1 MPEAR
6 VAIVTDSTA
15 CVPPALVSR
24 YSIGV
29 VPLNLIFGGR
39 TFVDGLTEDAGEFY
53 RVLRSARGAPTTAAP
68 SPGTYLQHI
77 LHAAERAPSVLCV
90 TISTE
95 FSAMYDS
102 ATQAAALAREERP
115 DVDVRVLD
123 SRSAAMAQGF
133 VALEAARAAAEGL
146 DMDAVV
152 ARAEA
157 AMPRVG
163 ILAMLDTLA
172 YVARSGRVPRMAAW
186 AASLLQVK
194 PIVEFRQHE
203 VHLLSRTRTRR
214 RAIDRLLS
222 LMEERARGRGP
233 VHLCVEHSN
242 VPEEALALAARAQE
256 LIRPVEVYVA
266 ELTQVMGV
274 HTGPGFLGF
283 AYYLEG

>member
-1 MPEAR
+1 VPGPR
-6 VAIVTDSTA
+6 VGIVTDSTA
-15 CVPPALVSR
+15 CVPHALISR

-39 TFVDGLTEDAGEFY
+39 TFVDGLTEDATEFY
-53 RVLRSARGAPTTAAP
+53 RVLRSSRSAPTTAAP

-77 LHAAERAPSVLCV
+77 FQAAERAPSVLCV
-90 TISTE
+90 TISTQ

-102 ATQAAALAREERP
+102 ATQAAALARQERP
-115 DVDVRVLD
+115 DLDVRVLD
-123 SRSAAMAQGF
+123 SHNAAMAQGF
-133 VALEAARAAAEGL
+133 VVMEAARAAAEGL
-146 DMDAVV
+146 DIETVT

-172 YVARSGRVPRMAAW
+172 YVARSGRVPRVAAW
-186 AASLLQVK
+186 ATSLLRVK

-203 VHLLSRTRTRR
+203 VHLLARTRTRR

-222 LMEERARGRGP
+222 LMEERARRHGP
-233 VHLCVEHSN
+233 AHLCVQHSN
-242 VPEEALALAARAQE
+242 VPQEALAVAARAQD
-256 LIRPVEVYVA
+256 LMQPVEMYVA

-274 HTGPGFLGF
+274 HTGPGFLGL